1 MTGESGGGDHHA
13 VGMGWVGGCAGTEQI
28 IWLNSDQVLY
38 SHEMAQCIPRPAAIL
53 IHAADGVY
61 IRGREGTNYVT
72 QSYKNRGTLPEV

>member
-1 MTGESGGGDHHA
+1 MLYSDIERSQQQPVSCMTGESGGGDHHA

-53 IHAADGVY
+53 IYAADGV
-61 IRGREGTNYVT
+61 
-72 QSYKNRGTLPEV
+72 